1 MSRTVRRARRL
12 RRRAAGPL
20 LCLMAG
26 AVLTACGVPTSG
38 VIQAGEPAIGM
49 RPGVSVYFVSD
60 GELRAVP
67 RTAPADAGLRT
78 ALRILFDG
86 PAASGTTTLG
96 TELPRLSGAPKV
108 AVHGATVVVSLP
120 PGVARLTPL
129 ATGQIACTVAAN
141 PLQERPSAADPVP
154 TRPGGQAPAVPPASD
169 GPASPHVPAT
179 QDPVSVVAEVRV
191 TGDGWSV
198 SRTTDDCP

>member
-1 MSRTVRRARRL
+1 M
-12 RRRAAGPL
+12 RRAAGPP
-20 LCLMAG
+20 LCLVAG
-26 AVLTACGVPTSG
+26 AALLTACGVPTSG
-38 VIQAGEPAIGM
+38 VIQAGEPAMGM

-86 PAASGTTTLG
+86 PAASETTTLG

-108 AVHGATVVVSLP
+108 AVHGATVVVGLP

-129 ATGQIACTVAAN
+129 ATGQLACTVAAN
-141 PLQERPSAADPVP
+141 PLQGRPSAADPVP
-154 TRPGGQAPAVPPASD
+154 TRPGGQAPAVPPASN
-169 GPASPHVPAT
+169 GAASPNVPT
-179 QDPVSVVAEVRV
+179 TRDPGGAVAEVRV